1 MNVMT
6 HLFFHSMVMESYV
19 VFLPL
24 NYSDAFSNGII
35 IYNKLNGQ
43 TNFIS
48 AGDEKK
54 AEEYCICYKKR
65 MI

>member
-1 MNVMT
+1 
-6 HLFFHSMVMESYV
+6 MVMESYV

>member
-1 MNVMT
+1 
-6 HLFFHSMVMESYV
+6 MVMESYV

-54 AEEYCICYKKR
+54 QKSTVYVIKKG
-65 MI
+65 